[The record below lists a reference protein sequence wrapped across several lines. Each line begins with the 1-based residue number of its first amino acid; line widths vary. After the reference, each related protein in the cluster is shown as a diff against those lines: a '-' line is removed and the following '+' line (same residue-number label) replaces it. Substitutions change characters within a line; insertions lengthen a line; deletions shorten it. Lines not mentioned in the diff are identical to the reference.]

1 MLMPNEREQAIQ
13 IMVKHYK
20 DTNYNQSH
28 LTMDLMLRNGHKGF
42 SAWTDLELMRGVQAI
57 AKRNQ
62 SFDVQNFVSTI
73 AAEKFVLE

>member
-1 MLMPNEREQAIQ
+1 MPNEREQAILFM
-13 IMVKHYK
+13 IKHYK
-20 DTNYNQSH
+20 DVTYNASH

-57 AKRNQ
+57 AKNNK
-62 SFDVQNFVSTI
+62 SYDIQNFISTI

>member
-1 MLMPNEREQAIQ
+1 MLMPNEREQAIT

-20 DTNYNQSH
+20 DQTYNSPD
-28 LTMDLMLRNGHKGF
+28 TMSLMLRNGHKGF

-62 SFDVQNFVSTI
+62 SYDIQNFVSTI
-73 AAEKFVLE
+73 AAEKFILE